1 MFLWL
6 DGKTKMSK
14 NRITVHR
21 VYRVCWVYWVR
32 RVYWVG
38 WVCWVSYLLLCS
50 GALARP
56 VVVVGDTNALAALG
70 YTSYFEDQPVFF
82 FTSQLSSSQIKNLL
96 EKTKSMVIV
105 NNQLKKYGK
114 EVQNFLNDPA
124 VDLAY
129 LFFREKSEENLGE
142 RFFYLPTE
150 SRYRMKAR
158 VILDLFQVKKNIGL
172 DLDVGLA
179 QELKKLSF
187 ISRNVEYTYFISDEG
202 TLSVNA
208 HFDREPS
215 KETEDEY
222 VKVTIPHLS
231 LDIDKYPFLELIYR
245 VQDSEVQQIDGELGI
260 DLTGNGRVDKTIL
273 LRKEIILGNWV
284 RGYPATPTTDLYD
297 TRLPQDWPKTYST
310 EDPSQDKFTVYKNG
324 VPLETTWCKWYNYQ
338 NQVEIGVWHHN
349 RVVITIPKGESPED
363 STYVVSY
370 LPPAVASVKK
380 SKRFPGFSK
389 LEVNIKEAIE
399 ETFSGKKQPK
409 LISISLYLK
418 KTGGG
423 VHFSGLGKKRAYSFD
438 IKKIT
443 AYGRPSIE
451 ELLRGDNKWLKEKPL
466 FRIAGKIYRL
476 EDMDTVKPDSDT
488 FWCEIEN
495 LKLRKGN
502 YGFLPMPSETLK
514 VHLAVIEPLPRP
526 RSGESQEKE
535 LQIEFQKINSAR
547 YGVQVKAR
555 KSFWLIFRESFHPGW
570 KAYMRHSSGVKSQ
583 GINFEWSAVL
593 SGLQDWGKKI
603 EIKEH
608 YPVNGYANAWWV
620 PVGKSQVKTK
630 EQESRSSE
638 FEIVIEY
645 TPQRWFE
652 IRTVVFLIIV
662 VGGISYFAFRF
673 RQRRTAG

>member
-1 MFLWL
+1 LFLWL
-6 DGKTKMSK
+6 DGKMIK
-14 NRITVHR
+14 NDLIVYWVRWVYWVYRVCR
-21 VYRVCWVYWVR
+21 VYRVW
-32 RVYWVG
+32 WVG
-38 WVCWVSYLLLCS
+38 CVSYLLLCS

-56 VVVVGDTNALAALG
+56 VVVVGDTSALAALG
-70 YTSYFEDQPVFF
+70 YTSYFEDQSVFF

-105 NNQLKKYGK
+105 NNDLKRYGK
-114 EVQNFLNDPA
+114 EVQNFLNNPA

-129 LFFREKSEENLGE
+129 LFFREKSEDSLKE
-142 RFFYLPTE
+142 RSFYLPTE

-158 VILDLFQVKKNIGL
+158 VILDLSQVKKNIGL

-179 QELKKLSF
+179 QELQKLSF

-208 HFDREPS
+208 YFDREPS
-215 KETEDEY
+215 KETGDEY

-260 DLTGNGRVDKTIL
+260 DLTANGRVDKTIS
-273 LRKEIILGNWV
+273 LRKEIILGNWM

-297 TRLPQDWPKTYST
+297 TRLPQNWPKTYST
-310 EDPSQDKFTVYKNG
+310 ERPSQDKFTVYKNG

-349 RVVITIPKGESPED
+349 RLVITIPKGESPED

-380 SKRFPGFSK
+380 SKKFPEFSR

-399 ETFSGKKQPK
+399 ETFRGKKKPK
-409 LISISLYLK
+409 LVNISLYLK
-418 KTGGG
+418 RARG
-423 VHFSGLGKKRAYSFD
+423 VNFSSPGKKRAYSFD

-451 ELLRGDNKWLKEKPL
+451 ELLRGDNKWLKEKSL

-502 YGFLPMPSETLK
+502 YEFLPMPSETLK

-547 YGVQVKAR
+547 YRVQVKAR

-570 KAYMRHSSGVKSQ
+570 KAYMRHSSRVKSQ

-593 SGLQDWGKKI
+593 SGLQNWGKKI
-603 EIKEH
+603 GIKEH
-608 YPVNGYANAWWV
+608 YSVNGYANAWWV
-620 PVGKSQVKTK
+620 PVGESEGKTK
-630 EQESRSSE
+630 EQESSLSE
-638 FEIVIEY
+638 FEIIIEY

-652 IRTVVFLIIV
+652 IRMVVSLIV
-662 VGGISYFAFRF
+662 LVGGVGYLVFRF
-673 RQRRTAG
+673 RQRRTTG

>member
-6 DGKTKMSK
+6 DGKMIK
-14 NRITVHR
+14 NDLIVYWVRWVYWVYRVCR
-21 VYRVCWVYWVR
+21 VYRVW
-32 RVYWVG
+32 WVG
-38 WVCWVSYLLLCS
+38 CVSYLLLCS

-56 VVVVGDTNALAALG
+56 VVVVGDTSALAALG
-70 YTSYFEDQPVFF
+70 YTSYFEDQSVFF

-105 NNQLKKYGK
+105 NNDLKRYGK
-114 EVQNFLNDPA
+114 EVQNFLNNPA

-129 LFFREKSEENLGE
+129 LFFREKSEDSLKE
-142 RFFYLPTE
+142 RSFYLPTE

-158 VILDLFQVKKNIGL
+158 VILDLSQVKKNIGL

-179 QELKKLSF
+179 QELQKLSF

-208 HFDREPS
+208 YFDREPS
-215 KETEDEY
+215 KETGDEY

-260 DLTGNGRVDKTIL
+260 DLTANGRVDKTIS
-273 LRKEIILGNWV
+273 LRKEIILGNWM

-297 TRLPQDWPKTYST
+297 TRLPQNWPKTYST
-310 EDPSQDKFTVYKNG
+310 ERPSQDKFTVYKNG

-349 RVVITIPKGESPED
+349 RLVITIPKGESPED

-380 SKRFPGFSK
+380 SKKFPEFSR

-399 ETFSGKKQPK
+399 ETFRGKKKPK
-409 LISISLYLK
+409 LVNISLYLK
-418 KTGGG
+418 RARG
-423 VHFSGLGKKRAYSFD
+423 VNFSSPGKKRAYSFD

-451 ELLRGDNKWLKEKPL
+451 ELLRGDNKWLKEKSL

-502 YGFLPMPSETLK
+502 YEFLPMPSETLK

-547 YGVQVKAR
+547 YRVQVKAR

-570 KAYMRHSSGVKSQ
+570 KAYMRHSSRVKSQ

-593 SGLQDWGKKI
+593 SGLQNWGKKI
-603 EIKEH
+603 GIKEH
-608 YPVNGYANAWWV
+608 YSVNGYANAWWV
-620 PVGKSQVKTK
+620 PVGESEGKTK
-630 EQESRSSE
+630 EQESSLSE
-638 FEIVIEY
+638 FEIIIEY

-652 IRTVVFLIIV
+652 IRMVVSLIV
-662 VGGISYFAFRF
+662 LVGGVGYLVFRF
-673 RQRRTAG
+673 RQRRTTG